1 MNKVLHALVYII
13 LVVAGAALFFE
24 LKLYEKRAMLVE
36 RNRLLEDYVVK
47 IAATIEKADASKPST
62 LPEARKDVSPVEA
75 RIVETPETEN
85 LLEDYPLQLEES
97 NLETFKWDNTKDR
110 VQLRQ
115 LYLLDANGEPVP
127 DAANYNEPMK
137 KGKGTMDELLDQ
149 LFSRAKAQQS
159 KLNTTR
165 AELANLRGKIE
176 QLVTEYNKVRPEVR
190 QEKVL
195 VEETKAKIPPIEKDR
210 DAAQEQV
217 KRIKGQ
223 IDDLNSEVASLKD
236 EVTTAKDETEAV
248 KEDLAKAQK
257 KNEQLQ
263 KYLRQ
268 QASAPRPAASAA
280 GATSAVTQLTEG
292 SKGLIVDAD
301 NKLMFAIVE
310 FSDAAMKELLGA
322 DRQGALP
329 QLELGIR
336 RKGFNGPAG
345 EYVGRVKLRQA
356 VPEKNYVV
364 ADIMGDWSQSP
375 LEKGDAVFA
384 D

>member
-1 MNKVLHALVYII
+1 MNKVLHALVYVI
-13 LVVAGAALFFE
+13 LVVACAALFFE
-24 LKLYEKRAMLVE
+24 LKLYDKRAMLVE

-47 IAATIEKADASKPST
+47 IAATVEKADAAKSSV
-62 LPEARKDVSPVEA
+62 LAEARKDVSPMEA
-75 RIVETPETEN
+75 RVVETPETEN
-85 LLEDYPLQLEES
+85 LLEDYQIQLEES

-149 LFSRAKAQQS
+149 LFTRAKAQQS

-165 AELANLRGKIE
+165 AELAALRGKLE
-176 QLVTEYNKVRPEVR
+176 QLVADYNKVKPVVR

-195 VEETKAKIPPIEKDR
+195 VEETKAKIPPIEADR

-223 IDDLNSEVASLKD
+223 IEDLNSEVASLKD
-236 EVTTAKDETEAV
+236 EVTSAKDETEAV

-268 QASAPRPAASAA
+268 QAAAPRPAATA
-280 GATSAVTQLTEG
+280 GATSAVAQLTEG
-292 SKGLIVDAD
+292 SKGAIVDAD

-345 EYVGRVKLRQA
+345 EYVGRIKLRQA
-356 VPEKNYVV
+356 VADKNYVV
-364 ADIMGDWSQSP
+364 ADIMGDWAQSP

>member
-1 MNKVLHALVYII
+1 MNKVLHALVYVL

-24 LKLYEKRAMLVE
+24 LKLYDKRALLMD
-36 RNRLLEDYVVK
+36 RNRMLEDYLVR
-47 IAATIEKADASKPST
+47 IAATVEKADAQKSST
-62 LPEARKDVSPVEA
+62 LAEARKDVSPTEA
-75 RIVETPETEN
+75 RLVETPETEN
-85 LLEDYPLQLEES
+85 LLEDYQLHLEES
-97 NLETFKWDNTKDR
+97 NLETFRWDDKER

-115 LYLLDANGEPVP
+115 LYKLDAAGERIP
-127 DAANYNEPMK
+127 DMANPGDFVK
-137 KGKGTMDELLDQ
+137 KGPGTAQELLDQ
-149 LFSRAKAQQS
+149 LFARAKAQQA

-176 QLVTEYNKVRPEVR
+176 QLVADYNKVKPEVR

-195 VEETKAKIPPIEKDR
+195 VEETKAKIPPIEKER
-210 DAAQEQV
+210 DEAQEQV

-236 EVTTAKDETEAV
+236 EVTSAKDETEAV

-268 QASAPRPAASAA
+268 QASVPRPAAGAA
-280 GATSAVTQLTEG
+280 GAANVAKLTAGEKG
-292 SKGLIVDAD
+292 SIVEAD
-301 NKLMFAIVE
+301 NKIMFAVIE
-310 FSDAAMKELLGA
+310 FTDDAIKEMLGA
-322 DRQGALP
+322 DRQGGLP
-329 QLELGIR
+329 QIEIGVR

-356 VPEKNYVV
+356 IPDKNYVV
-364 ADIMGDWSQSP
+364 ADILGDWVQAP
-375 LEKGDAVFA
+375 MEKGDAVIA